1 MATLL
6 PSRLASMMVLRM
18 RFGLSETGEKPIGS
32 GFRFGM
38 QSNAEG
44 HSSRFAQ
51 ERSRRRLCRYGAG
64 TSIGGRGCLLCASRE
79 SILEDACKTRDD
91 AKGVRCKPIPCT
103 WRARHWLHRHV
114 QNSERTRPRHN
125 GIRPAAFVA
134 KDQTL
139 SSPDRRVHEQESRQR
154 LVGTFAE
161 RHRLWPTD
169 RYGGWGA
176 HRLFSF
182 PTLPRGAGA
191 PGKSAMARIGETFG

>member
-6 PSRLASMMVLRM
+6 PLSLARMMVLRM
-18 RFGLSETGEKPIGS
+18 RFCLSETGEKPIGS

-125 GIRPAAFVA
+125 GIRPAGFVA

-154 LVGTFAE
+154 LVRTFDE

-169 RYGGWGA
+169 RYGGWRS
-176 HRLFSF
+176 HCLFFSL
-182 PTLPRGAGA
+182 TLPGSVRAVGNLAIARGGDY
-191 PGKSAMARIGETFG
+191 IW